1 MNTKLRLQL
10 SGMMFLQ
17 YFIWGSWYVTMGP
30 YLKDTLH
37 FSGQQIGLAF
47 STTALAAMI
56 SPFFVGMVADRF
68 FATEK
73 VLAAL
78 HLLGGAC
85 LFGASKATTFTAFY
99 PLLMAHTLCYM
110 PTLALTNSLAFHH
123 LTDPGKQFP
132 GIRVLGTISWISA
145 GFAVGML
152 GAQANTTPWP
162 FVIGAGVSVVMG
174 LYCLTLPHTP
184 PAKLGQKVTVRDIL
198 GLDALSL
205 LKERSFLVF
214 VLGAFL
220 FCIPLTFY
228 FAFVPAYLADLDIA
242 NIPRKMTMGQMSEI
256 FFLLVMPFFFVRLG
270 VKWMLAVGMLA
281 WAARYFLF
289 AFGDNAA
296 IPAGGMYADQLVG
309 LLGLAGMLY
318 LGIILHGI
326 CYDFFFVTAYIYV
339 DQKAN
344 ESIRAKAQ
352 GFIALVTLG
361 AGMFVGS
368 NLSGWVVDRHSFPQ
382 VHPTRHKVIP
392 VESWASGSFARWQA
406 EGREVFGQV
415 ITVATNGAPATLYL
429 SRDGAAL
436 TVTTHPPADAQAIK
450 VDVAGLVAAAP
461 KPAVVLQVF
470 EPKAPQAEDQQG
482 APPGYNPTS
491 MLVAQP
497 AAALSKPL
505 SNWKDIWLLPAFGSL
520 AILVVFLLLF
530 KEQPKPVGGTSPK
543 SA

>member
-78 HLLGGAC
+78 HILGGAC
-85 LFGASKATTFTAFY
+85 LFGASKATTFATFY

-132 GIRVLGTISWISA
+132 GIRVLGTISWITA
-145 GFAVGML
+145 GFVVGML
-152 GAQANTTPWP
+152 GVKANTTPWP
-162 FVIGAGVSVVMG
+162 FVIGAVVSVLMG
-174 LYCLTLPHTP
+174 LYSLSLPHTP
-184 PAKLGQKVTVRDIL
+184 PAKLGQRVTVRDIL

-228 FAFVPAYLADLDIA
+228 FAFVPAYLADLDISQ
-242 NIPRKMTMGQMSEI
+242 IPRKMTMGQMSEI

-296 IPAGGMYADQLVG
+296 IPAGGLHADQLVG

-368 NLSGWVVDRHSFPQ
+368 NLSGWVVDRYSFPE
-382 VHPTRHKVIP
+382 VHPVRHKAVP
-392 VESWASGSFARWQA
+392 AESWSPGGYARWESQGQA
-406 EGREVFGQV
+406 AFGQV
-415 ITVATNGAPATLYL
+415 IAVVTNGAPATLYV
-429 SRDGAAL
+429 SRSGGVFNVTPEKPSNAEAL
-436 TVTTHPPADAQAIK
+436 A
-450 VDVAGLVAAAP
+450 VDVAGLVKGLE
-461 KPAVVLQVF
+461 KPAAILQLF
-470 EPKAPQAEDQQG
+470 EPVRDAGAE
-482 APPGYNPTS
+482 PPIQPKSYKPSSTF
-491 MLVAQP
+491 VAQP
-497 AAALSKPL
+497 PAVLSKPM
-505 SNWKDIWLLPAFGSL
+505 SNWRDIWLLPAYGSL
-520 AILVVFLLLF
+520 VILALFLMLF
-530 KEQPKPVGGTSPK
+530 KEQPTPKPKQG
-543 SA
+543 